1 MGLFPSMTQLR
12 IEAERN
18 KRIANDKRRDDIIKI
33 VCALISSN
41 AEYDT
46 FSEAIDKAILLYN
59 EITERI

>member
-46 FSEAIDKAILLYN
+46 FSEAIDEAILLYN

>member
-1 MGLFPSMTQLR
+1 MTQLR

-18 KRIANDKRRDDIIKI
+18 KRIANEKRRDDIIKI

>member
-1 MGLFPSMTQLR
+1 MTQLR

-46 FSEAIDKAILLYN
+46 FSEAIDEAILLYN
-59 EITERI
+59 EINERI

>member
-1 MGLFPSMTQLR
+1 MTQLR

-18 KRIANDKRRDDIIKI
+18 KRIANEKRRDDIIKI

-46 FSEAIDKAILLYN
+46 FAEAIDEAILLYN

>member
-33 VCALISSN
+33 VCALVSSN

-46 FSEAIDKAILLYN
+46 FSEAIDEAILLYN

>member
-1 MGLFPSMTQLR
+1 MTQLR

>member
-1 MGLFPSMTQLR
+1 MTQLR

-46 FSEAIDKAILLYN
+46 FSESIDEAILLYN

>member
-1 MGLFPSMTQLR
+1 MTQLR

-18 KRIANDKRRDDIIKI
+18 RRIANDKMRDNIIKI

-46 FSEAIDKAILLYN
+46 FSEAIDEAILLYN

>member
-1 MGLFPSMTQLR
+1 MTQLR

-18 KRIANDKRRDDIIKI
+18 KRIANEKRRDDIIKI

-46 FSEAIDKAILLYN
+46 FSEAIDEAILLYN
-59 EITERI
+59 EINERI